1 MSNKQKVTIA
11 IDRNLA
17 KEVDRLS
24 REQRKSRSHL
34 IEGAIKVWRHEQ
46 LEKELIEG
54 YLAMS
59 KEDRET
65 AEGNIV
71 AGVEVLK

>member
-1 MSNKQKVTIA
+1 
-11 IDRNLA
+11 
-17 KEVDRLS
+17 
-24 REQRKSRSHL
+24 L
-34 IEGAIKVWRHEQ
+34 IEGAIKVWRQEL

-65 AEGNIV
+65 AEAHLV

>member
-17 KEVDRLS
+17 KEIDRLS
-24 REQRKSRSHL
+24 REQKESRSHL
-34 IEGAIKVWRHEQ
+34 IEGAIKVWTQEL

-54 YLAMS
+54 YLARS

-65 AEGNIV
+65 AEAHLV